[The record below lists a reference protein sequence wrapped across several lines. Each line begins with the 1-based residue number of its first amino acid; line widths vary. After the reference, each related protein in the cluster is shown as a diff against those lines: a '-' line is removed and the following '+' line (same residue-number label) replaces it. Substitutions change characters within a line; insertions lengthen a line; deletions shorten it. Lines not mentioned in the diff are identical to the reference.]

1 MSLPTGRGTR
11 QVRSCGLVRKRDGSS
26 RAAEMSGAGRGIS
39 VRFID
44 ALLSRDSSSERL
56 TYDT

>member
-1 MSLPTGRGTR
+1 
-11 QVRSCGLVRKRDGSS
+11 
-26 RAAEMSGAGRGIS
+26 MSGAERGIS

>member
-1 MSLPTGRGTR
+1 
-11 QVRSCGLVRKRDGSS
+11 VRKRDGSS